1 MLFLFACYRRIIS
14 GIIPLEKGKP
24 PIYHYHQG
32 KVFFYFNVLFN
43 LTRAHFPLKE
53 KV

>member
-1 MLFLFACYRRIIS
+1 MLFLFAYRHRIVS

-24 PIYHYHQG
+24 LIYHYYQG

-43 LTRAHFPLKE
+43 LTRAYFPAGE
-53 KV
+53 KI